1 MLVDINIP
9 GYRNIYF
16 QAYDEGTAWTEQ
28 SLHFVAQAQ
37 PYPDNYEVKEPY
49 KNSWFDEDGDEE
61 YVDYLYRKS
70 FEFQVKF
77 YIKAFSGY
85 SDIGEAMAEE
95 EIVEQRKLFRNRL
108 ISSGEFRYFDSWN
121 NVGFRRVRFVK
132 ETTEEHRIEGGG
144 AWMIFTVT
152 FKANDPRAVELSGN
166 SLVDA

>member
-16 QAYDEGTAWTEQ
+16 QAYDEGSAWTEQ
-28 SLHFVAQAQ
+28 SLHLVAQAQ
-37 PYPDNYEVKEPY
+37 PYPDNFEVKEPY
-49 KNSWFDEDGDEE
+49 KNSWLDEDGDEE
-61 YVDYLYRKS
+61 YVDYLFRKS
-70 FEFQVKF
+70 FEFEVKF
-77 YIKAFSGY
+77 YIKAFGGY
-85 SDIGEAMAEE
+85 SDVGEAMAEE
-95 EIVEQRKLFRNRL
+95 QIVEQRKLFRNRL
-108 ISSGEFRYFDSWN
+108 LYGEFRYFDSWN

-132 ETTEEHRIEGGG
+132 ETTDEHRVEGGC